1 MLVEERWQNEANT
14 VDAAVVAT
22 RAQTVE
28 EPKDALLRLPLIYR
42 TAVVLHDMEG
52 LTVAEIAR
60 IQEIRL
66 PAAKQRL
73 RRAHMML
80 VSALARGAE
89 RRAARRGVPPTCW
102 DARSQVSDYLDD
114 SLPTRDRAL
123 DETHL
128 DPAPPVPRCTR
139 HWWRLATPWVCCATP
154 MR

>member
-1 MLVEERWQNEANT
+1 VEERWQNEAYT

-28 EPKDALLRLPLIYR
+28 EFKDAQLRLPLISR

-60 IQEIRL
+60 IQEIGL

-73 RRAHMML
+73 RRGRMML
-80 VSALARGAE
+80 VSAPARGAE
-89 RRAARRGVPPTCW
+89 RRVADAVCRRPVGKAP
-102 DARSQVSDYLDD
+102 SQVSDYLDD
-114 SLPTRDRAL
+114 SLPTRDRAPL
-123 DETHL
+123 ETHL
-128 DPAPPVPRCTR
+128 GSCATLSPRCKR
-139 HWWRLATPWVCCATP
+139 HCWRLATPWVCCATP